1 MQPFFEQLGQ
11 GPNLVLLHG
20 WGIHGGIFESL
31 YPELSEHFRITNI
44 DLPGFGRSPLPN
56 GEYSL
61 ERVIE
66 QVLSVAPDNAHYL
79 GWSLGGLIASAISL
93 HAPHRVDKLVTVA
106 SNLRFTQADD
116 WPFAMKPEVMNNFM
130 TMLDED
136 YESTLIRFLA
146 IQTMGSPTQKEDIQ
160 RLKESVF
167 IHGQPSLKALRGG
180 LNILNQTD
188 LRDKAAD
195 ISHPWLRV
203 YGRLDGLVPVKA
215 AQQIGQLSPSSE
227 ESVFRKASHA
237 PFLSHPT
244 DFCHELKVFLQHGE
258 ADE

>member
-1 MQPFFEQLGQ
+1 M
-11 GPNLVLLHG
+11 
-20 WGIHGGIFESL
+20 
-31 YPELSEHFRITNI
+31 YC
-44 DLPGFGRSPLPN
+44 
-56 GEYSL
+56 
-61 ERVIE
+61 
-66 QVLSVAPDNAHYL
+66 
-79 GWSLGGLIASAISL
+79 
-93 HAPHRVDKLVTVA
+93 
-106 SNLRFTQADD
+106 
-116 WPFAMKPEVMNNFM
+116 
-130 TMLDED
+130 
-136 YESTLIRFLA
+136 FLA

-258 ADE
+258 QMNDR